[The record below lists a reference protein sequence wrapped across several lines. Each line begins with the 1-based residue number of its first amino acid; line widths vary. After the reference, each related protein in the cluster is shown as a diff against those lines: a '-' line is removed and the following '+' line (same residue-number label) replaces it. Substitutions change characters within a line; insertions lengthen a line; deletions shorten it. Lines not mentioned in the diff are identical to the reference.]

1 MNLRTPPP
9 QADDS
14 DLGLTL
20 DEYLPYRLSAAADAV
35 SRLIARAYED
45 RFGLTISQWR
55 VMCVL
60 AEDAAS
66 TPAAAAARTG
76 MDRASVGRAG
86 RELLARGL
94 VERAGAFGGEAAL
107 TLSRDGRTLF
117 AEIAPLAL
125 AYEAA
130 LIAGLAPSEVA
141 MMKRLLSRLQTAAS
155 ALAGEAGR

>member
-1 MNLRTPPP
+1 MAP
-9 QADDS
+9 
-14 DLGLTL
+14 
-20 DEYLPYRLSAAADAV
+20 
-35 SRLIARAYED
+35 
-45 RFGLTISQWR
+45 
-55 VMCVL
+55 
-60 AEDAAS
+60 AEIKHEGD
-66 TPAAAAARTG
+66 
-76 MDRASVGRAG
+76 
-86 RELLARGL
+86 
-94 VERAGAFGGEAAL
+94 VERAGALGGEAAL